1 LNYLVC
7 LVSHFFCLTSHIQ
20 LLIMTNY
27 EKKVMTLLLVILFIN
42 ALFIFA
48 DNSQIVSYL
57 FNLNP
62 ENTTSTVIV
71 FSLIGLHAMFAFLTM
86 CLSLVGSKFI
96 FRYYTL
102 GFTVL
107 APVVFLFLNFRTII
121 SYQTDSYYFL
131 PFSFLA
137 YYLFSKKREKIQ
149 TGINMYIK
157 TLVNPLDTP
166 WY

>member
-1 LNYLVC
+1 
-7 LVSHFFCLTSHIQ
+7 
-20 LLIMTNY
+20 MTNH

-57 FNLNP
+57 FNLSP

-71 FSLIGLHAMFAFLTM
+71 FSLIGLHAVFALLTM
-86 CLSLVGSKFI
+86 CLSLIGSKFI

-102 GFTVL
+102 GFAVL
-107 APVVFLFLNFRTII
+107 SPVLFLFLNFRAII

-131 PFSFLA
+131 PLSFLF
-137 YYLFSKKREKIQ
+137 YYLFTRKKKRFKGLIQ
-149 TGINMYIK
+149 VYVK
-157 TLVNPLDTP
+157 TLVNPLGTP

>member
-1 LNYLVC
+1 
-7 LVSHFFCLTSHIQ
+7 
-20 LLIMTNY
+20 MTNH
-27 EKKVMTLLLVILFIN
+27 EKKVMTLLVLILLIN
-42 ALFIFA
+42 SLFVLA
-48 DNSQIVSYL
+48 NNSNIVSYL

-62 ENTTSTVIV
+62 ENTSGTLIV
-71 FSLIGLHAMFAFLTM
+71 FSLMGLHALFAFLTM
-86 CLSLVGSKFI
+86 CLSLIGSRFI

-107 APVVFLFLNFRTII
+107 APVVFLFLNFRVII

-131 PFSFLA
+131 PFSLTA
-137 YYLFSKKREKIQ
+137 YYLFIKKREKIQ
-149 TGINMYIK
+149 SSINMYIK

>member
-1 LNYLVC
+1 
-7 LVSHFFCLTSHIQ
+7 
-20 LLIMTNY
+20 MTNY
-27 EKKVMTLLLVILFIN
+27 EKKVMIFLLVILFIN

-48 DNSQIVSYL
+48 DNSQVVSYL

-71 FSLIGLHAMFAFLTM
+71 FSLIGLHAVFALLTM
-86 CLSLVGSKFI
+86 CLSLIGSKFI

-102 GFTVL
+102 GFAVL
-107 APVVFLFLNFRTII
+107 SPLLFLFLNFRAII

-131 PFSFLA
+131 PLSFLL
-137 YYLFSKKREKIQ
+137 YYLFTRKRKRFESLIQ
-149 TGINMYIK
+149 VYVK
-157 TLVNPLDTP
+157 TLVNPLGTP

>member
-1 LNYLVC
+1 MAFLVLILLINSLLVLANNSK
-7 LVSHFFCLTSHIQ
+7 LVS
-20 LLIMTNY
+20 Y
-27 EKKVMTLLLVILFIN
+27 V
-42 ALFIFA
+42 
-48 DNSQIVSYL
+48 

-62 ENTTSTVIV
+62 ENTSGTLIV
-71 FSLIGLHAMFAFLTM
+71 FSLMGLHAAFAILTM
-86 CLSLVGSKFI
+86 CLSLTGSRFI

-107 APVVFLFLNFRTII
+107 APLVFLFVNFRAII

-131 PFSFLA
+131 PVSFLLF
-137 YYLFSKKREKIQ
+137 YLFIKKREKIQ

>member
-1 LNYLVC
+1 
-7 LVSHFFCLTSHIQ
+7 
-20 LLIMTNY
+20 MTNI
-27 EKKVMTLLLVILFIN
+27 EKKVMAFLVLILLINSLLVLAN
-42 ALFIFA
+42 
-48 DNSQIVSYL
+48 NSNLISYL

-62 ENTTSTVIV
+62 ENTSGTLIV
-71 FSLIGLHAMFAFLTM
+71 FSLMGLHAVFALLTM
-86 CLSLVGSKFI
+86 CLSLIGSKFI

-107 APVVFLFLNFRTII
+107 APVVFLFLNFRAII

-131 PFSFLA
+131 PLSFLL
-137 YYLFSKKREKIQ
+137 YYLFFKKREKIQ

-157 TLVNPLDTP
+157 TLVNPLGTP

>member
-1 LNYLVC
+1 
-7 LVSHFFCLTSHIQ
+7 
-20 LLIMTNY
+20 MTNY

-71 FSLIGLHAMFAFLTM
+71 FSLIGLHAVFALLTM
-86 CLSLVGSKFI
+86 CLSLIGSKFI

-102 GFTVL
+102 GFAVL
-107 APVVFLFLNFRTII
+107 SPVLFLFLNFRAII

-131 PFSFLA
+131 
-137 YYLFSKKREKIQ
+137 LFSLLAFHTFINKMEGIKRKLQI
-149 TGINMYIK
+149 YIK
-157 TLVNPLDTP
+157 TLINPLDSP

>member
-1 LNYLVC
+1 
-7 LVSHFFCLTSHIQ
+7 
-20 LLIMTNY
+20 
-27 EKKVMTLLLVILFIN
+27 MTLLVLILLINSLLVLSN
-42 ALFIFA
+42 
-48 DNSQIVSYL
+48 NSNLVSYI
-57 FNLNP
+57 FNLDP
-62 ENTTSTVIV
+62 ENTSGTLIV
-71 FSLIGLHAMFAFLTM
+71 FSLMGLHAVFALLTM
-86 CLSLVGSKFI
+86 CLSLIGSKFI

-107 APVVFLFLNFRTII
+107 APLVFLFVNFRAII

-137 YYLFSKKREKIQ
+137 YYLFIKKREKIQ
-149 TGINMYIK
+149 SVINMYIK

>member
-1 LNYLVC
+1 MINI
-7 LVSHFFCLTSHIQ
+7 SIFCLTSCIH

-27 EKKVMTLLLVILFIN
+27 EKKVMTFLLLILFVY
-42 ALFIFA
+42 ALLVFA
-48 DNSQIVSYL
+48 NNSPIVSYL

-71 FSLIGLHAMFAFLTM
+71 FSLIGLHALFALLTM

-102 GFTVL
+102 GFAVL
-107 APVVFLFLNFRTII
+107 SPVLFLFLNFRAII
-121 SYQTDSYYFL
+121 SYQTDSQYFL
-131 PFSFLA
+131 PLSFFLC
-137 YYLFSKKREKIQ
+137 YLYIKKREKIRSW
-149 TGINMYIK
+149 IDIYIK
-157 TLVNPLDTP
+157 TLVNPRDSP

>member
-1 LNYLVC
+1 MNYLVC
-7 LVSHFFCLTSHIQ
+7 LVSHFFCLTSYVH

-42 ALFIFA
+42 AVFIFA
-48 DNSQIVSYL
+48 DNSQIVPYL

-71 FSLIGLHAMFAFLTM
+71 FSLIGLHALFALLTM

-102 GFTVL
+102 GFAVL
-107 APVVFLFLNFRTII
+107 SPVLFLFLNFRAII
-121 SYQTDSYYFL
+121 SYQTDFQYFL
-131 PFSFLA
+131 PFSLLT
-137 YYLFSKKREKIQ
+137 YYLFIKQREKIQ
-149 TGINMYIK
+149 TGINIYIK

>member
-1 LNYLVC
+1 
-7 LVSHFFCLTSHIQ
+7 
-20 LLIMTNY
+20 MTNY

-48 DNSQIVSYL
+48 DNSQMVPYL

-71 FSLIGLHAMFAFLTM
+71 FSLIGLHAAFALLTM
-86 CLSLVGSKFI
+86 CLSLIGSKFI

-107 APVVFLFLNFRTII
+107 APVVFLFLNFKAII

-131 PFSFLA
+131 PFSLIA
-137 YYLFSKKREKIQ
+137 YYLFIKKREEIQ
-149 TGINMYIK
+149 AAINMYIK